1 MQQEVVVQQRWWWC
15 RWCRRR
21 RWSGGGQCEWPHL
34 GIEDNVLHHRAEA
47 DRVED
52 LGLALCGESDALGV
66 AAALDVEDA
75 LVRPHVF
82 VVPDERAA
90 RVGRE
95 RRLAWRRQNPRLW
108 GTGGLR
114 RAGEATASFPDCFR
128 RRSGVLRSGPSLQTV
143 HAGRWGAAL
152 RLCGRRFQPARH
164 AGAREAEEDGH
175 AAVGPLVGRRVEA
188 QLVAQR
194 HHVHHVREDALLH
207 LARVLRAQDDHLGLR
222 AAEACPGIG
231 PNV

>member
-1 MQQEVVVQQRWWWC
+1 VQQEVVVQQRWWWC

-75 LVRPHVF
+75 LVRPHVL
-82 VVPDERAA
+82 VVADERAA

-95 RRLAWRRQNPRLW
+95 RRL
-108 GTGGLR
+108 
-114 RAGEATASFPDCFR
+114 
-128 RRSGVLRSGPSLQTV
+128 
-143 HAGRWGAAL
+143 
-152 RLCGRRFQPARH
+152 